1 MTPPGAVQ
9 RRDVGWEGAVNAR
22 DLGGVAGRVLPGRIY
37 RMGRREWLTDRG
49 WQQAWDDGVRTVV
62 DLRNPGEVGR
72 RASDPVL
79 GGTTAGRFLVRNLPT
94 EDPSDAGFRALCG
107 PYLNNPLHY
116 RDNLERWPGKFAAVA
131 RAVVAAP
138 AGGVIVHCAAGRDR
152 TGMVTS
158 LLLAACGVPA
168 GDIAD
173 DYEVAV
179 RTMNER
185 YRTQAAPR
193 ESPRSAEEL
202 SAWLHQ
208 ARTHLLEL
216 LSTLDA
222 GAYLRE
228 AGLSPGELTALRTRL
243 TL

>member
-1 MTPPGAVQ
+1 M
-9 RRDVGWEGAVNAR
+9 NAR

-49 WQQAWDDGVRTVV
+49 WQQAWDDGVRTVI
-62 DLRNPGEVGR
+62 DLRNAEEVGR
-72 RASDPVL
+72 RTSDPVL
-79 GGTTAGRFLVRNLPT
+79 AGTAAGRFLIRNLPT

-107 PYLNNPLHY
+107 PYLNTPLHY

-179 RTMNER
+179 RSMNER
-185 YRTQAAPR
+185 YRTQSAPR
-193 ESPRSAEEL
+193 ENPRSAEEL
-202 SAWLHQ
+202 SAWLQQ
-208 ARTHLLEL
+208 ARSHLLEL

-222 GAYLRE
+222 EAYLRK
-228 AGLSPGELTALRTRL
+228 AGLGPGELTALRARL